1 MQSFLQYRRFRTAL
15 EQQLDRDGKK
25 AQHLRQ
31 HRRPS
36 SPISDNKELGD
47 ELEATA
53 SEDLE
58 KGTILVP
65 QPSHDSARTP
75 PGVKPGELDPDIHPP
90 PLSEEEQVME
100 ENQRN
105 FEPAESP
112 LEEPHSENDDNDD
125 DSPTA
130 FRRTLS
136 RTTTQQ
142 SAGVALGAVLTGIEL
157 RKRPTGSD
165 TIFVVGYEGDSD
177 PQNPHNWSTW
187 VRVRATLLLACIG
200 AIVGFASAIVSTAL
214 EPAAAEFDVEPI
226 VESLATGLFLIAFGL
241 GSLVAGPLSET
252 FGRNPVY
259 IVTLA
264 LFMIFEIAAAV
275 SPNIGAQLTFRFL
288 AGIFGCTPL
297 TCAGGSLSDLWTP
310 LERVYAYPIFANAA
324 FTGPLLGP
332 IVGGFIVQS
341 SALPWRWV
349 HWITVIIAG
358 LVTTSVI
365 LLQPET
371 HPPTLLHW
379 KAQHLR
385 ALTNDP
391 RYVSELEIRQE
402 TLVHRLKRACYRPFL
417 LTVREPI
424 IILIALYLTVIY
436 IVLFTFLDGYTHI
449 FGATYNLSSGLTG
462 LSFLGIIIGF
472 CCAGALVPLM
482 YKWARA
488 DLAKSKA
495 AGEPERL
502 APEFRCWFGMLGG
515 SFAIPI
521 GIFWMAYTARPGVS
535 IWSPLCSSVLIG
547 YGMLSVFIMCTQ
559 YIIDSYELYAA
570 SGLASVTCLR
580 YVAAGVMTPV
590 GLPFYEDM
598 GVQWT
603 LTIMGG
609 LSVLLVPVPF
619 VFYVYGPWIR
629 SKSRYA
635 VDS

>member
-1 MQSFLQYRRFRTAL
+1 MQSLLQYRRFKTAL
-15 EQQLDRDGKK
+15 KQQLDRDGDK
-25 AQHLRQ
+25 AQASRK
-31 HRRPS
+31 HRSDTTPS
-36 SPISDNKELGD
+36 SNSQQPPNETEWNTSG
-47 ELEATA
+47 
-53 SEDLE
+53 DLE
-58 KGTILVP
+58 KGTPLAP
-65 QPSHDSARTP
+65 KESHDSGRTP
-75 PGVKPGELDPDIHPP
+75 KGVKPGELDPSIQPP
-90 PLSEEEQVME
+90 PLSEEEQIME

-105 FEPAESP
+105 FEPAEEVDS
-112 LEEPHSENDDNDD
+112 HSDQDSDDGDRNVH
-125 DSPTA
+125 PA
-130 FRRTLS
+130 LS

-165 TIFVVGYEGDSD
+165 TIFVVGYEGDND
-177 PQNPHNWSTW
+177 PQNPHNWSTL
-187 VRVRATLLLACIG
+187 VRTRATMLIACIG
-200 AIVGFASAIVSTAL
+200 AVVGFASAIDSTAL
-214 EPAAAEFDVEPI
+214 EPAAREFGVEPI
-226 VESLATGLFLIAFGL
+226 VESLATGLYLISFGL

-259 IVTLA
+259 IVTLV

-275 SPNIGAQLTFRFL
+275 SPNVGAQLTFRFF
-288 AGIFGCTPL
+288 AGLFGCTPL

-324 FTGPLLGP
+324 FTGPLIGP
-332 IVGGFIVQS
+332 VLGGFIVQS
-341 SALPWRWV
+341 DVLSWRWV
-349 HWITVIIAG
+349 NWITVILAG
-358 LVTTSVI
+358 LVTAAVV
-365 LLQPET
+365 LFQPET
-371 HPPTLLHW
+371 HPPTLLFW

-385 ALTNDP
+385 TLTGDS

-402 TLVHRLKRACYRPFL
+402 TLLHRLKRACYRPFL

-424 IILIALYLTVIY
+424 IILIALYLTIIY

-449 FGATYNLSSGLTG
+449 FGETYGLSTGLTG
-462 LSFLGIIIGF
+462 LSFVGIIVGF
-472 CCAGALVPLM
+472 CFAGGGLVPLM
-482 YKWARA
+482 YKWAKN
-488 DLAKSKA
+488 DLARMKE
-495 AGEPERL
+495 AGHEERL
-502 APEFRCWFGMLGG
+502 PPEFRCWFGMLGG

-521 GIFWMAYTARPGVS
+521 GIFWMGYTARSDIS

-590 GLPFYEDM
+590 GLPFYENM

-603 LTIMGG
+603 LTILGG
-609 LSVLLVPVPF
+609 LSALLVPVPF

-635 VDS
+635 VDA